1 MQSRYCEEQ
10 ADKEVT
16 ELTELC
22 LGEHEW
28 TQVNV
33 NVSVWV
39 EQVNQELKELYVASH
54 AKIGEEDGDALLS
67 VAVRIFPSVASPSFA
82 RQTTTTRSS

>member
-1 MQSRYCEEQ
+1 M
-10 ADKEVT
+10 DK

-33 NVSVWV
+33 RVWV

-54 AKIGEEDGDALLS
+54 AKIGEEDGDAFLS